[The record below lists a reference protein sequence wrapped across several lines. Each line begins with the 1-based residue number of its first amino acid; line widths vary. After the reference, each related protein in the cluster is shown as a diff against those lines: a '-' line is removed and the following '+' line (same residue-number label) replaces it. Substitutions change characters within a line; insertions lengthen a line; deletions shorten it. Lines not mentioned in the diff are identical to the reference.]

1 MPRFLNGHYVTWP
14 AKGDIDG
21 TTSYCDADGTQPK
34 PPPHIYYVPDNV
46 VFTRMQMAGD
56 RAFIVSPRYKPG
68 VPFTLGYVPLTDCP
82 STSTVS
88 NNSLNTEHK
97 RNNDDGYHPVT
108 PYPSLYAHCQ
118 FTKQSTQY
126 KGKESSSDSECLV
139 NVVDVYL
146 GPDGILWILD
156 IGIVNT
162 LPSPDSATKPTK
174 YNDPKVLGIDVTTG
188 ITVHKIMLGTLLK
201 PIPNDEDKLK
211 LIARSLCSIVVEY
224 DDNSDKDTVA
234 GKSRTQKRT
243 RTGDNGMTK
252 KVMRDKRSTQ
262 DKWEDGSNGIH
273 DDCRNECDV
282 CDSSDNSKIRSNNN
296 GNGSGR
302 CNRKCSRSSED
313 DPPIVRNRRHSND
326 TSSANKPKPVAV
338 YVGDAC
344 IHDRFKGLIVVW
356 LVDECRGIRVILPAS
371 VSATEDDDSCDG
383 DLDPSRNTL
392 HMALLD
398 DFGGRQR
405 QRHLYF
411 TYGRNPDAFRIPV
424 TAFRDHG
431 TTRKSVD
438 LKLTSCPS
446 TGSNQCVMNV
456 GRKPISG
463 GGSVGRPLVPV
474 DSAYGMQ
481 WYFRDPAAIRRSD
494 LYVWD
499 ARRRF
504 HSEYF
509 DMIVR
514 SHVTRVASVQHSG
527 RSCVTSVRGLPPG
540 TRYRRDTGYGKE
552 MGRGKDTEHGK
563 ETSRGKEKGHG
574 KNKGH
579 GKGTGRGK
587 DTGCGTDY
595 GCNDDDDDP
604 CESCN
609 SASDALIKNGT
620 DGGLRR
626 PSGGRLSPGCMEITS
641 VDYASTKP
649 TSAAKDGYV
658 LWALH
663 SNIQDWVHG
672 QTGRFGMT
680 ALLCP
685 IVCNTAGD

>member
-1 MPRFLNGHYVTWP
+1 
-14 AKGDIDG
+14 
-21 TTSYCDADGTQPK
+21 
-34 PPPHIYYVPDNV
+34 
-46 VFTRMQMAGD
+46 
-56 RAFIVSPRYKPG
+56 
-68 VPFTLGYVPLTDCP
+68 
-82 STSTVS
+82 
-88 NNSLNTEHK
+88 
-97 RNNDDGYHPVT
+97 
-108 PYPSLYAHCQ
+108 
-118 FTKQSTQY
+118 
-126 KGKESSSDSECLV
+126 
-139 NVVDVYL
+139 
-146 GPDGILWILD
+146 
-156 IGIVNT
+156 
-162 LPSPDSATKPTK
+162 
-174 YNDPKVLGIDVTTG
+174 
-188 ITVHKIMLGTLLK
+188 MLGTLLK
-201 PIPNDEDKLK
+201 PISNHEDNLK
-211 LIARSLCSIVVEY
+211 IIVRSLCSIVVEY
-224 DDNSDKDTVA
+224 DDNNDKDTLA
-234 GKSRTQKRT
+234 SKSKTRKRT
-243 RTGDNGMTK
+243 GTGDKGMTK
-252 KVMRDKRSTQ
+252 KVMRNKWSTQ
-262 DKWEDGSNGIH
+262 DKWEDGDSGIH
-273 DDCRNECDV
+273 DDCRNKCDV
-282 CDSSDNSKIRSNNN
+282 SGNSDNSNIPGNNN
-296 GNGSGR
+296 ENGSNRSGR
-302 CNRKCSRSSED
+302 CNRKCSRSSEH
-313 DPPIVRNRRHSND
+313 DPPIVRDRRHSND
-326 TSSANKPKPVAV
+326 DASSANKPKPVAV

-344 IHDRFKGLIVVW
+344 THDRFKGLILVW
-356 LVDECRGIRVILPAS
+356 LVDDDRGIRVILPAS

-392 HMALLD
+392 HMALID
-398 DFGGRQR
+398 DFGGRSR
-405 QRHLYF
+405 QRYLYL
-411 TYGRNPDAFRIPV
+411 TYGRNPDAYRIPV
-424 TAFRDHG
+424 TAFQDHN

-509 DMIVR
+509 DLVVR
-514 SHVTRVASVQHSG
+514 GHVTRVVSAQHSG
-527 RSCVTSVRGLPPG
+527 RSCVTSFCGLPPD
-540 TRYRRDTGYGKE
+540 TRCKRDTGCGKE
-552 MGRGKDTEHGK
+552 MGRGKDVERGKDTEHGK
-563 ETSRGKEKGHG
+563 ERGREKERRHG
-574 KNKGH
+574 KDKGH
-579 GKGTGRGK
+579 GKGAGREK

-609 SASDALIKNGT
+609 NASDTLIKNGT
-620 DGGLRR
+620 DTGLKR

-649 TSAAKDGYV
+649 TGATKDGYV

>member
-1 MPRFLNGHYVTWP
+1 
-14 AKGDIDG
+14 
-21 TTSYCDADGTQPK
+21 
-34 PPPHIYYVPDNV
+34 
-46 VFTRMQMAGD
+46 
-56 RAFIVSPRYKPG
+56 
-68 VPFTLGYVPLTDCP
+68 
-82 STSTVS
+82 
-88 NNSLNTEHK
+88 
-97 RNNDDGYHPVT
+97 
-108 PYPSLYAHCQ
+108 
-118 FTKQSTQY
+118 
-126 KGKESSSDSECLV
+126 
-139 NVVDVYL
+139 
-146 GPDGILWILD
+146 
-156 IGIVNT
+156 
-162 LPSPDSATKPTK
+162 
-174 YNDPKVLGIDVTTG
+174 
-188 ITVHKIMLGTLLK
+188 MLGTLLK
-201 PIPNDEDKLK
+201 PIPNHEDKLK
-211 LIARSLCSIVVEY
+211 IIARSLCSIVVEY
-224 DDNSDKDTVA
+224 DDNSDKDTLA

-243 RTGDNGMTK
+243 ETGDKGMTK
-252 KVMRDKRSTQ
+252 KVMRDKWSTQ
-262 DKWEDGSNGIH
+262 DKWEDGDSGIH
-273 DDCRNECDV
+273 DDCRNKCDV
-282 CDSSDNSKIRSNNN
+282 GGNSDNSNIPSNNN
-296 GNGSGR
+296 GNSSNRSGR
-302 CNRKCSRSSED
+302 CNKKCSRSSEH
-313 DPPIVRNRRHSND
+313 DPPIVRNRRHWND

-344 IHDRFKGLIVVW
+344 THDRFKGLIVVW
-356 LVDECRGIRVILPAS
+356 LVDDCRGIRVILPAS

-398 DFGGRQR
+398 DFGGRLR

-411 TYGRNPDAFRIPV
+411 TYGRNPDAYRIPV

-431 TTRKSVD
+431 TTRRSVD

-446 TGSNQCVMNV
+446 TGNKQCVMNV

-509 DMIVR
+509 DLVVGG
-514 SHVTRVASVQHSG
+514 HVTRVASVQHSG
-527 RSCVTSVRGLPPG
+527 RSCVTSVCGLPPD
-540 TRYRRDTGYGKE
+540 TRYRRDTGCGKE
-552 MGRGKDTEHGK
+552 MGRGKDTERGKNTEHGK
-563 ETSRGKEKGHG
+563 ETGRGKERGHG
-574 KNKGH
+574 KDKGH
-579 GKGTGRGK
+579 GKGTGREK

-609 SASDALIKNGT
+609 NASDALIKNGT
-620 DGGLRR
+620 DTGLKR

-641 VDYASTKP
+641 VDYANTKP
-649 TSAAKDGYV
+649 TGAAKNGYV

-663 SNIQDWVHG
+663 SNIRDWVHG

>member
-1 MPRFLNGHYVTWP
+1 
-14 AKGDIDG
+14 
-21 TTSYCDADGTQPK
+21 
-34 PPPHIYYVPDNV
+34 
-46 VFTRMQMAGD
+46 
-56 RAFIVSPRYKPG
+56 
-68 VPFTLGYVPLTDCP
+68 
-82 STSTVS
+82 
-88 NNSLNTEHK
+88 
-97 RNNDDGYHPVT
+97 
-108 PYPSLYAHCQ
+108 
-118 FTKQSTQY
+118 
-126 KGKESSSDSECLV
+126 
-139 NVVDVYL
+139 
-146 GPDGILWILD
+146 
-156 IGIVNT
+156 
-162 LPSPDSATKPTK
+162 
-174 YNDPKVLGIDVTTG
+174 
-188 ITVHKIMLGTLLK
+188 MLGELLK
-201 PIPNDEDKLK
+201 PIPTHEDKLK
-211 LIARSLCSIVVEY
+211 TIVRSLCSIVVEY

-243 RTGDNGMTK
+243 RTGDNGMAK
-252 KVMRDKRSTQ
+252 KVMRDKLPTK
-262 DKWEDGSNGIH
+262 DKF
-273 DDCRNECDV
+273 DV
-282 CDSSDNSKIRSNNN
+282 GGNSDNSNIRSKNSY
-296 GNGSGR
+296 NGSGR

-313 DPPIVRNRRHSND
+313 DPPIVRNRRNSND
-326 TSSANKPKPVAV
+326 TSSSNKPKPVAV

-344 IHDRFKGLIVVW
+344 THDRFKGLIVVW
-356 LVDECRGIRVILPAS
+356 LVEECRGIRVILPAS

-398 DFGGRQR
+398 DFGARQK

-431 TTRKSVD
+431 TTRRSVD

-509 DMIVR
+509 DLVVR
-514 SHVTRVASVQHSG
+514 GHVTRVVSVQHSG
-527 RSCVTSVRGLPPG
+527 RSCVIGVCGLPPG
-540 TRYRRDTGYGKE
+540 TRYRRDTGCGKE
-552 MGRGKDTEHGK
+552 MGRGK
-563 ETSRGKEKGHG
+563 ETGRGKEKGHG
-574 KNKGH
+574 KDKGH

-587 DTGCGTDY
+587 DTGCETDY

-609 SASDALIKNGT
+609 NASDAFIKNGT
-620 DGGLRR
+620 DGRLKR

-649 TSAAKDGYV
+649 TGAAKDGYV

-663 SNIQDWVHG
+663 SNIQDWAHG